1 MKIQIKSRCADYTQE
16 SDVWNGWPVS
26 EDSKSGV
33 GIELIVLKERILYTG
48 LFLPHL
54 IFCLLHSCKQFCS
67 ILNLLRY
74 NCVKRKIT
82 LELEF
87 AHSLAKS
94 KGSEYFPVY
103 CIFFEKKSWF
113 WLSICKA
120 LQCSHSFSFSFLFS
134 PKDVYVGYLPLAHV
148 LELGAGKKW
157 LRF

>member
-1 MKIQIKSRCADYTQE
+1 MKIQINSRCSDYTQE

-67 ILNLLRY
+67 ILNLLGY

-87 AHSLAKS
+87 AHSLAEKS
-94 KGSEYFPVY
+94 KWGKNQTGVNISLYTV
-103 CIFFEKKSWF
+103 
-113 WLSICKA
+113 
-120 LQCSHSFSFSFLFS
+120 FL
-134 PKDVYVGYLPLAHV
+134 
-148 LELGAGKKW
+148 
-157 LRF
+157 

>member
-1 MKIQIKSRCADYTQE
+1 MKIQINSRCADYTQE

-33 GIELIVLKERILYTG
+33 GIELIVLTERILYTG

-87 AHSLAKS
+87 AHSLAEKS
-94 KGSEYFPVY
+94 KWGKNQTGVNISLYTVFLW
-103 CIFFEKKSWF
+103 KKKVGF
-113 WLSICKA
+113 DLVFARHYNA
-120 LQCSHSFSFSFLFS
+120 LIPFRFLF
-134 PKDVYVGYLPLAHV
+134 YLVQKMYMWVIFP
-148 LELGAGKKW
+148 
-157 LRF
+157 

>member
-1 MKIQIKSRCADYTQE
+1 MKIQINSRCADYTQE

-103 CIFFEKKSWF
+103 CIFMKKKVGF
-113 WLSICKA
+113 DLVFARHYNA
-120 LQCSHSFSFSFLFS
+120 LIPFRFLF
-134 PKDVYVGYLPLAHV
+134 YLVQKMYMWVIFP
-148 LELGAGKKW
+148 
-157 LRF
+157 

>member
-1 MKIQIKSRCADYTQE
+1 M
-16 SDVWNGWPVS
+16 S

-87 AHSLAKS
+87 AHSLAEKS
-94 KGSEYFPVY
+94 KWGKNQTGVNISLYTVFLW
-103 CIFFEKKSWF
+103 EKKVGF
-113 WLSICKA
+113 DLVFARHYNA
-120 LQCSHSFSFSFLFS
+120 LIPFRFLF
-134 PKDVYVGYLPLAHV
+134 YLVQKMYMWVIFP
-148 LELGAGKKW
+148 
-157 LRF
+157 